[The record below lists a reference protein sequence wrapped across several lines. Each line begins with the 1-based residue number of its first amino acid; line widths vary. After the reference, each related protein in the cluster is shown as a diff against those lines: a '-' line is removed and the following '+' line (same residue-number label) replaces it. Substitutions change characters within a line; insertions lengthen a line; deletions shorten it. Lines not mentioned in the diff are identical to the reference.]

1 MKKQLLYLVI
11 FFLPFIGFAQQ
22 QNQQNQQNQQQ
33 EVPILTPK
41 VIVGDIVFVNQTL
54 KTVEIKGSEVDAFLQ
69 VQQSFEKLIKEFNT
83 QQKKVNDTVDIR
95 IPLNI
100 AQNTITFMDRATL
113 QGQNAIVYKRFVD
126 ALVASTKKK
135 Q

>member
-11 FFLPFIGFAQQ
+11 FFLPFIGFAQ
-22 QNQQNQQNQQQ
+22 QQNQQNQQQ

>member
-1 MKKQLLYLVI
+1 MKKFVL
-11 FFLPFIGFAQQ
+11 FFALMVLPFVVFGQQQ
-22 QNQQNQQNQQQ
+22 QNQQQDI
-33 EVPILTPK
+33 PILSPK
-41 VIVGDIVFVNQTL
+41 VIVGDIVFVTQAL
-54 KTVEIKGSEVDAFLQ
+54 KTVEIKGSEVEAFLQ
-69 VQQSFEKLIKEFNT
+69 VQQSFEKLIKELNN

-100 AQNTITFMDRATL
+100 AQNTVAFMDRATL

-135 Q
+135 

>member
-1 MKKQLLYLVI
+1 MKKLLLSFVLFLIPLVV
-11 FFLPFIGFAQQ
+11 LSQQ
-22 QNQQNQQNQQQ
+22 QNQQNQQDM
-33 EVPILTPK
+33 PILTPK
-41 VIVGDIVFVNQTL
+41 VIVGDIVFVTQAL

-69 VQQSFEKLIKEFNT
+69 VQQSFEKLIKELNT

-100 AQNTITFMDRATL
+100 AQNTVAFMDRATL
-113 QGQNAIVYKRFVD
+113 QGQNAVVYKRFVD

-135 Q
+135 

>member
-1 MKKQLLYLVI
+1 MKKLVL
-11 FFLPFIGFAQQ
+11 FFVLMIIPIVVFSQQQQQQQ
-22 QNQQNQQNQQQ
+22 QNQQQQDI
-33 EVPILTPK
+33 PILTPK
-41 VIVGDIVFVNQTL
+41 IIVGDIVFVTQAL

-69 VQQSFEKLIKEFNT
+69 VQQSFEKLIKELNT
-83 QQKKVNDTVDIR
+83 QQKKLNDTVDIR

-100 AQNTITFMDRATL
+100 AQNTVSFMDRATL

-135 Q
+135 